1 MTTKEKLE
9 EKIDS
14 LMDYLTSKPNEK
26 ITSDDYLMM
35 SSELRD
41 IRFREKQV
49 IDEARNEERMAKLMG
64 MAMPVVSG
72 SAAPKAD

>member
-9 EKIDS
+9 DKIEY

-64 MAMPVVSG
+64 MAMPAFNGV
-72 SAAPKAD
+72 AAPKTE